1 VGQAV
6 SPASEQGAD
15 FLALRDMLKVGL
27 TGGLASG
34 KSFVG
39 AALEALGCK
48 LIEADKLGHE
58 VLLPGGPA
66 YASVVREFGRGI
78 LGPDGSIDRK
88 RLALE
93 VFANKERLQ
102 LLNSLVHPEVRKRTD
117 ELIAEYA
124 ASDPDTIVVVEAAIH
139 IETGGY
145 KRFDRLIVVV
155 CEEKQQIERAMARG
169 ATREEAMARLAS
181 QMPLAEKR
189 KYADYVID
197 TSGAKEDTLRQ
208 TREVYNE
215 LRSLKL

>member
-1 VGQAV
+1 
-6 SPASEQGAD
+6 
-15 FLALRDMLKVGL
+15 MLKVGL

-39 AALEALGCK
+39 ATLQHLGCK

-58 VLLPGGPA
+58 VLLPDGPA
-66 YASVVREFGRGI
+66 YAAVVREFGRDI
-78 LGPDGSIDRK
+78 VNPDGAIDRK

-93 VFANKERLQ
+93 VFADKEKLR
-102 LLNSLVHPEVRKRTD
+102 LLNSLVHPEVRRRTD
-117 ELIAEYA
+117 ELMAGYFA
-124 ASDPDTIVVVEAAIH
+124 DDPNAIVVVEAAIH

-155 CEEKQQIERAMARG
+155 CEERQQIERAMQRDGSAR
-169 ATREEAMARLAS
+169 EQAMARLAS

-197 TSGAKEDTLRQ
+197 TSGTKEDTLRQ
-208 TREVYNE
+208 TGDVYNS

>member
-1 VGQAV
+1 
-6 SPASEQGAD
+6 
-15 FLALRDMLKVGL
+15 MLKVGL

-39 AALEALGCK
+39 GALERLGCK

-58 VLLPGGPA
+58 VLLPDGPA
-66 YASVVREFGRGI
+66 YSSVVREFGRGI
-78 LGPDGSIDRK
+78 LGPDGAIDRK

-93 VFANKERLQ
+93 VFSKKERLL

-117 ELIAEYA
+117 ELMAAYFAE
-124 ASDPDTIVVVEAAIH
+124 DPNAIVVVEAAIH

-145 KRFDRLIVVV
+145 KRFDRLILVV
-155 CEEKQQIERAMARG
+155 CQERQQIERAMERG

-197 TSGAKEDTLRQ
+197 TSGAKEDTLLQ
-208 TREVYNE
+208 TEEVYSS

>member
-1 VGQAV
+1 MV
-6 SPASEQGAD
+6 
-15 FLALRDMLKVGL
+15 LKVGL

-39 AALEALGCK
+39 AALQELGCK
-48 LIEADKLGHE
+48 LIEADALGHV

-66 YASVVREFGRGI
+66 YASVVKEFGSGI
-78 LGPDGSIDRK
+78 LNPDGSIDRK

-93 VFANKERLQ
+93 VFGKKERLEA
-102 LLNSLVHPEVRKRTD
+102 LNSLVHPEVRRITD
-117 ELIAEYA
+117 KLMAAYFAE
-124 ASDPDTIVVVEAAIH
+124 DPDAIVVVEAAIH

-145 KRFDRLIVVV
+145 KRFDRLILVV
-155 CEEKQQIERAMARG
+155 CEESQQIERAMSRG

-197 TSGAKEDTLRQ
+197 TSGEKEDTLRQ
-208 TREVYNE
+208 TREVYNS